1 MVAAVMTTRAKRVG
15 RTTTLV
21 RDART
26 LVFVPSIVLALLA
39 ACYQIAVRD
48 PRAVGPE
55 YDRWETRLHAPVAN
69 VFRETLDVLA
79 DSGYTARSAD
89 DKHGIIATNLRRA
102 DNGHGAKWDY
112 RLDLMIL
119 PAGDSTRML
128 IRGEWCQYYEG
139 SLQCHPRTAY
149 HDDWHIV
156 RGIGE
161 AVVARFGR

>member
-1 MVAAVMTTRAKRVG
+1 MTTRVKRVG
-15 RTTTLV
+15 PKGIL
-21 RDART
+21 
-26 LVFVPSIVLALLA
+26 LPSIVLALLTGCYPIA
-39 ACYQIAVRD
+39 AID

-55 YDRWETRLHAPVAN
+55 YDRWETRLAAAPER
-69 VFRETLDVLA
+69 VFRETLHVLA

-89 DKHGIIATNLRRA
+89 DKHGLIATNLRRA

-112 RLDLMIL
+112 RLDFMIL

-128 IRGEWCQYYEG
+128 IRGEWCQYYDG

-149 HDDWHIV
+149 HDDWRIV

-161 AVVARFGR
+161 VIMARLRQ